1 MKKTAKSLIFT
12 LILLASAVPAFSW
25 GQKGHD
31 IVAAIAE
38 ANLTPEAKAA
48 VKEILHGH
56 SIVYYSSWMD
66 NMQNLPEWKSEYQRT
81 KTWHYGNVD
90 EGLTY
95 DLMPKCET
103 GDVLTATN
111 EVIKSLKEGRL
122 SAKDKEY
129 YLKMLIHLIGDMHC
143 PMHAGRLSDKGGNFF
158 DVYWFKQPTNLHS
171 VWDSKI
177 VESAR
182 KWSYSEWRDNLNI
195 LNDKQIDS
203 ITAGTPYDWFVGTTV
218 LARNLYSEIRQKA
231 NLSYDYVATHSQMLE
246 QQLTNAGYRLAKVL
260 NEIFK

>member
-1 MKKTAKSLIFT
+1 MRVVRSFIIT
-12 LILLASAVPAFSW
+12 LLMLAASVPAFSW

-38 ANLTPEAKAA
+38 ANLTPQAQAA
-48 VKEILHGH
+48 VKKILHGH
-56 SIVYYSSWMD
+56 SIIYYSSWMD
-66 NMQNLPEWKSEYQRT
+66 NMQNLPEWKDEYQRT

-95 DLMPKCET
+95 DIMPKCET
-103 GDVLTATN
+103 GDVLTATT
-111 EVIKSLKEGRL
+111 EVIKALKGGKL
-122 SAKDKEY
+122 NDKDREY

-143 PMHAGRLSDKGGNFF
+143 PMHAGHLSDKGGNYF

-171 VWDSKI
+171 VWDTKI
-177 VESAR
+177 IESAR

-195 LNDKQIDS
+195 LEKKQIDS
-203 ITAGTPYDWFVGTTV
+203 VTAGSLYDWFIHTTV
-218 LARNLYSEIRQKA
+218 LARNLYSEIRPKA
-231 NLSYDYVATHSQMLE
+231 NLSYDYVAQHTSMLE
-246 QQLTNAGYRLAKVL
+246 EQLTNAGYRLAKVL